1 MKKYLI
7 FLIVGIG
14 LFLAPHFSYASTI
27 LYSQTSIG
35 SSTPVVP
42 ASGGNF
48 SLSPSYIVSSSTTPN
63 IIYAYIQTDATSS
76 DSCPSYPGYGDV
88 LYVNGT
94 SNEKFLLNCNDVGIF
109 SNYAWG
115 EFDYLSGPQY
125 DINTIVSSS
134 VFFGGQAFNGEAGN
148 IATNLS
154 GISTLFIT
162 DATTTPPCASN
173 CSSTISFVFPT
184 NGTSTGI
191 FNPWLL
197 SASNLNASDTYITK
211 VMWQACPVGQVQ
223 NSANCT
229 QTIFNHS
236 EPQTGAD
243 IALHG
248 ITVQRVEW
256 PFDFGSNQTVYAS
269 AELQDNGFVAVDSIN
284 FTLLSIPNSSPSSTL
299 STGGIYIIA
308 SSTGNG
314 TYVTTSTSGFTAIN
328 ALGTS
333 TVSAFCP
340 PPGDPTGYIG
350 YGLCQAVNF
359 AFNPNIFPQSV
370 SYFGNQISAIEAV
383 PPFSGFF
390 AFFNDASSS
399 LNTGYQNSSSTSV
412 SIGILGFNSN
422 GSMPQVNLVTL
433 NSTTFNNGMGGSTH
447 ASSTAEATGFLETYI
462 GAFLWI
468 AAGIRI
474 LHLFAVS

>member
-1 MKKYLI
+1 ML
-7 FLIVGIG
+7 
-14 LFLAPHFSYASTI
+14 PHFSFASTLI
-27 LYSQTSIG
+27 DNTHI
-35 SSTPVVP
+35 
-42 ASGGNF
+42 
-48 SLSPSYIVSSSTTPN
+48 
-63 IIYAYIQTDATSS
+63 ATSS
-76 DSCPSYPGYGDV
+76 NISVENSWYG
-88 LYVNGT
+88 GA
-94 SNEKFLLNCNDVGIF
+94 E
-109 SNYAWG
+109 
-115 EFDYLSGPQY
+115 
-125 DINTIVSSS
+125 VSSTFLSSSISSGS
-134 VFFGGQAFNGEAGN
+134 VVYYAYLNGSSSNAWSYGLRLAFWDNTGIKQFAYGSLDTTSTFGGLITGSTTVSNLIPSGYYVGLDSNHGSTSPVDYVLGN
-148 IATNLS
+148 NIGSGGCGSNCTNNWEPWFYL
-154 GISTLFIT
+154 G
-162 DATTTPPCASN
+162 TTPYNPISP
-173 CSSTISFVFPT
+173 SSSISFVFPT